1 MYIRRQRFFTMKSY
15 DSAEFPDTDNIYYD
29 MLIQAPPGSSG
40 PVQARYDVDSRSEIL
55 EKVNDWNLSI
65 VRFAIPSNLIPIFNF
80 QIQGGSAQADRDLG
94 VYSVTLV
101 RGATT
106 TQTYLRYD
114 NWNSYVTPLPP
125 PPSLNPPQFTQD
137 RATLYY
143 GVYEIQHMISMINT
157 ALDTAFAT
165 LPVIPGSAAP
175 RFIYDPVTKLI
186 SLIALSADYDVNT
199 PGYTEIYVNS
209 DLFRFLQSIPTR
221 RYGYNTLN
229 GKDYQFLMADYSNN
243 HYSVT
248 EWSLSQAYPCLSDW
262 NDITSIIFR
271 SSSIPSRTEY
281 SPNGLG
287 EGADL
292 TDNPTLAIL
301 NDFIQYP
308 VDNGNLRGTLL
319 YTPTAEY
326 RWIDLVGT
334 GELKAIKINVFWSDR
349 QKYIHPIYLN
359 TYDQLSAKILFQRRK
374 PGQVLRKGK

>member
-1 MYIRRQRFFTMKSY
+1 MRSA
-15 DSAEFPDTDNIYYD
+15 DSSEFPDTDNIYYD

-40 PVQARYDVDSRSEIL
+40 PVQARYDVDAKSEIL

-65 VRFAIPSNLIPIFNF
+65 VRFSIPSNLIPLFNF
-80 QIQGGSAQADRDLG
+80 QIQSGPAQADRDLG
-94 VYSVTLV
+94 IYSITLV

-106 TQTYLRYD
+106 TQTYLRYV
-114 NWNSYVTPLPP
+114 NWNNYVNPLPQ
-125 PPSLNPPQFTQD
+125 PPSLNPPTYTQS
-137 RATLYY
+137 RSTLYY
-143 GVYEIQHMISMINT
+143 GVYEVQHMLVMMNN
-157 ALDTAFAT
+157 ALAVAHAT
-165 LPVIPGSAAP
+165 LPVVPGSAAP
-175 RFIYDPVTKLI
+175 RFIYDSTTSII
-186 SLIALSADYDVNT
+186 SLIAQSANYDVNT

-209 DLFRFLQSIPTR
+209 ELFRFLQSMPSKR
-221 RYGYNTLN
+221 FGYNTVN
-229 GKDYQFLMADYSNN
+229 GKDYQLLVADYTNN
-243 HYSVT
+243 HYSAS
-248 EWSLSQAYPCLSDW
+248 EWSLPQSYACLSDW

-271 SSSIPSRTEY
+271 SSSIPSRPEY

-308 VDNGNLRGTLL
+308 IDNANPRGAFL

-334 GELKAIKINVFWSDR
+334 GELKAIKINVYWSDR

-374 PGQVLRKGK
+374 PGQGLRRGTR